1 MILRLAIPIIKGN
14 IAIRKIED
22 IVYFQADENVCY
34 VFMKDC
40 EKLISTLPL
49 NKYTSILENDHH
61 FFSINR
67 SLLFN
72 LSYLSEFNN
81 VDMEIKMTNGVV
93 LSVSRRGAKKLKDFL
108 AGSVLIN
115 RNSNASE

>member
-1 MILRLAIPIIKGN
+1 MTRIAIQLLKGN
-14 IAIRKIED
+14 IAIRDIEE
-22 IVYFQADENVCY
+22 IIYFQADENVCY
-34 VFMKDC
+34 VFMKDG

-93 LSVSRRGAKKLKDFL
+93 LSVSRRGAKKLKEILSD
-108 AGSVLIN
+108 SVLFQK
-115 RNSNASE
+115 NSTTSE